1 MKLKK
6 PFEGTSS
13 KKRRNWRERTPPRIV
28 IHDQYPVQN
37 IRESFHMV
45 HGLPVYIRK
54 RGRLNGSAD
63 PRSRR
68 KCGAQL
74 LEKLEKVGRI
84 VCVDVIPRISW
95 FARIF
100 PVDVDS
106 VEVILAI
113 GLCDVTNKSLAA
125 DIAC

>member
-1 MKLKK
+1 
-6 PFEGTSS
+6 
-13 KKRRNWRERTPPRIV
+13 
-28 IHDQYPVQN
+28 
-37 IRESFHMV
+37 MV